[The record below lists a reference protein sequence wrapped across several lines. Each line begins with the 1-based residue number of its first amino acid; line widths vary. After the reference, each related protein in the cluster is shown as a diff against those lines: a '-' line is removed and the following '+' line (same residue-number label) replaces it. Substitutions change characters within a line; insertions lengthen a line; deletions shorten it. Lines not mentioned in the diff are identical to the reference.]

1 MLIRR
6 TQETI
11 TPKKLFDE
19 VVFSPLD
26 WPGKTVRLEAGTLES
41 YCQRSTSGRISV
53 AELYHENSK
62 LFPAMIA
69 ELTADRVDHTQVRQ
83 EFLRR
88 RAESRAQDK
97 TVQLNARAGELVG
110 KIGPAIQPELF
121 YAVELRFL
129 QSGVLAS
136 YEPLSKQLHLTK
148 RITDD
153 DAARLHDAINLM
165 EKSGSHGDLV
175 FVIGNFARNDLLY
188 GARGYRRTLIEA
200 GRVVEAI
207 RAIVGDL
214 PRVSLEFADRV
225 VDGILEC
232 DGVEEG
238 TVAVIG
244 LG

>member
-41 YCQRSTSGRISV
+41 YCQRSTSGRISI

-62 LFPAMIA
+62 LFPAMVA
-69 ELTADRVDHTQVRQ
+69 DLTAFRVDHAQVRQ

-97 TVQLNARAGELVG
+97 TVQLSSRAGELVN

-121 YAVELRFL
+121 YAIELRFL

-148 RITDD
+148 RLTDD
-153 DAARLHDAINLM
+153 DTARLSEAINLI
-165 EKSGSHGDLV
+165 EPTDLPSGDQI

-200 GRVVEAI
+200 GRIVEAI
-207 RAIVGDL
+207 RHVAGEL

-238 TVAVIG
+238 TVAVIEV
-244 LG
+244 

>member
-11 TPKKLFDE
+11 TPKKFFDE

-41 YCQRSTSGRISV
+41 YCQRSTSGRISL
-53 AELYHENSK
+53 AEVYHENSK

-69 ELTADRVDHTQVRQ
+69 DLTAGRVDHAQVRQ

-97 TVQLNARAGELVG
+97 TVQLNSLSGELVN
-110 KIGPAIQPELF
+110 KIAPAIEPELF
-121 YAVELRFL
+121 YAIELRFL

-148 RITDD
+148 RLADEDT
-153 DAARLHDAINLM
+153 ARLSDAINLI
-165 EKSGSHGDLV
+165 ERVESREDLV

-207 RAIVGDL
+207 RQVAGEL
-214 PRVSLEFADRV
+214 PRVSLEFSDRV

-244 LG
+244 L